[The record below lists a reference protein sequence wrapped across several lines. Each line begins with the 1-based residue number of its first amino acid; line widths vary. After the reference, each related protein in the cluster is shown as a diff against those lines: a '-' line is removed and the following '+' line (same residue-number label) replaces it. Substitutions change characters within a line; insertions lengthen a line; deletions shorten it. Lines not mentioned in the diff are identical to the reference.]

1 MTNGDELL
9 STARVNLSQAVGW
22 EPQTFVQL
30 DYLIPKEHHSNI
42 LLDGKEK
49 QQWPKIT
56 VADLG
61 SDAKIEKQST
71 KQ

>member
-9 STARVNLSQAVGW
+9 STARVNLSQAVDR

-30 DYLIPKEHHSNI
+30 ENLFPKEHYLNI
-42 LLDGKEK
+42 LDGKEK

-61 SDAKIEKQST
+61 SEKLRSN
-71 KQ
+71 

>member
-1 MTNGDELL
+1 MTNRDELL
-9 STARVNLSQAVGW
+9 STARVNQSALDW

-30 DYLIPKEHHSNI
+30 ENLIPKEHHSNI
-42 LLDGKEK
+42 LDGQEK

-56 VADLG
+56 VADRE
-61 SDAKIEKQST
+61 SDTKIEKQLT